1 MQTILMTVG
10 TSLLTNR
17 DSNLDE
23 KRPWVGKQTIGDQ
36 ETAIAWM
43 TQKTNA
49 SLNWMEQFSAETN
62 TFWRLDPKPTDELI
76 LLHSDTDEGLECA
89 QVLRAFF
96 QQTWEQQTVQLHP
109 LPGVNYESEQSKSA
123 LEKMAS
129 LLMQLI
135 EQANGT
141 LTLAATGGFK
151 AQTMI
156 MGIIGQAQGIP
167 VCYVHEKYRT
177 LISLPYLQLEQVHP
191 KPVKSSSPLPTSSR
205 KRSDVIQVQESKQ
218 HHRPKT
224 WKKVEKMLQ
233 NLPWVECIRYD
244 EKAFAAPQNGVRR
257 SRTLNRDQCYVFWM
271 HLYESEDTKMA
282 ISIETTGHTEAHE
295 EQAFTELRAKLSDLL
310 S

>member
-17 DSNLDE
+17 DEKLEE
-23 KRPWVGKQTIGDQ
+23 KRPWVGEKTIGSQ
-36 ETAIAWM
+36 EVAIAWM
-43 TQKTNA
+43 NQKTNE
-49 SLNWMEQFSAETN
+49 SLDWMEHFSAETN
-62 TFWRLDPKPTDELI
+62 TFWRLDPKHADELI
-76 LLHSDTDEGLECA
+76 LLHSDTNEGLECA
-89 QVLRAFF
+89 QALCAFF
-96 QQTWEQQTVQLHP
+96 QQTWKQQIVQLHP
-109 LPGVNYESEQSKSA
+109 LPGVNYESEQSESA

-129 LLMQLI
+129 LLLQLI
-135 EQANGT
+135 EKANGT

-156 MGIIGQAQGIP
+156 MGIIGQSQGIP

-177 LISLPYLQLEQVHP
+177 LIYLPFLHLGQLEP
-191 KPVKSSSPLPTSSR
+191 KEVASASPLPASSR
-205 KRSDVIQVQESKQ
+205 KRSEVIQVQESKK

-233 NLPWVECIRYD
+233 NLPWVEFVRYD
-244 EKAFAAPQNGVRR
+244 EKAFSAPKNGVRR
-257 SRTLNRDQCYVFWM
+257 SRTLNRDQCYIFWI

-282 ISIETTGHTEAHE
+282 ISIETTGHTEDHE
-295 EQAFTELRAKLSDLL
+295 EQAFTELRRKLSKLL